1 MSEQLFSHIL
11 VCHDIQMAYEHV
23 QKMYEDYRICPFIKE
38 KDDFLLEDAKAVV
51 KEAYI
56 AEMKQKILVLG
67 AKGYRIETQNALLK
81 ILEEPPRNIV
91 FILIAPTKTV
101 FLPTI
106 RSRMSLKELK
116 IEKNREKTGLNL
128 KNLCEKDIYEF
139 VKANSRI
146 SKDELKET
154 IQSVV
159 SEAVLEH
166 HLSFT
171 EQELKHFGKI
181 LELASLNSRPQ
192 NMLFT
197 LLISIMKRKRQ

>member
-1 MSEQLFSHIL
+1 MSEPLSHIL
-11 VCHDIQMAYEHV
+11 VCSDIDKAYEHV
-23 QKMYEDYRICPFIKE
+23 QEEYSEFRICPFLKE
-38 KDDFLLEDAKAVV
+38 KDDFLLEDAKKVV

-56 AEMKQKILVLG
+56 AEMKPKVLVLG
-67 AKGYRIETQNALLK
+67 AKGYRVETQNSLLK

-106 RSRMSLKELK
+106 RSRMGLKELK
-116 IEKNREKTGLNL
+116 VDKQIVHSGLNL

-139 VKANSRI
+139 VQANSRI
-146 SKDELKET
+146 SRVELKDT
-154 IQSVV
+154 IQMIV

-166 HLSFT
+166 GISFT
-171 EQELKHFGKI
+171 EQELTHFSSI
-181 LELASLNSRPQ
+181 LELAQLNSRPQ

-197 LLISIMKRKRQ
+197 LLLTIMKRKR